1 MEQELNREIDWV
13 GLLAEV
19 NDGEYEPELV
29 SKETEDNIEALTNM
43 IPGLRHLDKSA
54 ASNILGPNAVKNGT
68 GAVKNGA
75 AEIIDDDDPDDLSVM
90 DSDAAE
96 KIAEKAEKAEKMT
109 SAKRRRIQARDIT
122 RFALEQRDLPLSE
135 PITKS
140 ELKAFVAEMT
150 KGSTEHMQMHLERI
164 TKTVWRAL
172 LKHIPRYIKYS
183 WENYRRSCRR
193 APGFLYS
200 FDGEYG
206 PVSIWLS
213 PDLPNWLMPGEEQ
226 AILDTELDSI
236 KREAMQRRIE
246 VYYRLADKKRKD
258 EIRIALTFARRHIK
272 TYMDLLKENPFW
284 WEVMYSIKTGNKI
297 ADYAKT
303 LQ

>member
-1 MEQELNREIDWV
+1 MEQELNREIDWI

-19 NDGEYEPELV
+19 NDGEYRPEPI
-29 SKETEDNIEALTNM
+29 SKEAEDNIEALANM
-43 IPGLRHLDKSA
+43 IPGLRHLDKA
-54 ASNILGPNAVKNGT
+54 EASGADTLSVT
-68 GAVKNGA
+68 GGKDEKEL
-75 AEIIDDDDPDDLSVM
+75 AEIPENAETDDLSVL
-90 DSDAAE
+90 DSEAAE
-96 KIAEKAEKAEKMT
+96 KIAEKAAKAEKMT

-135 PITKS
+135 TITKS
-140 ELKAFVAEMT
+140 ELKAFVTEMT
-150 KGSTEHMQMHLERI
+150 RGSTEHMQMHLERI
-164 TKTVWRAL
+164 TKTVWRVL

-183 WENYRRSCRR
+183 WENYRRSCKR

-226 AILDTELDSI
+226 AIIDAELDSI
-236 KREAMQRRIE
+236 KCEAMQRRIE
-246 VYYRLADKKRKD
+246 VYYRLTDKKRKD
-258 EIRIALTFARRHIK
+258 EVRIALTFARRHIK

>member
-1 MEQELNREIDWV
+1 MEQELNREIDWI

-19 NDGEYEPELV
+19 NDGEYRPEPI
-29 SKETEDNIEALTNM
+29 SKETEDNIEALANM
-43 IPGLRHLDKSA
+43 IPGLRHLDKA
-54 ASNILGPNAVKNGT
+54 EASGADTLSVT
-68 GAVKNGA
+68 GGKDEKEL
-75 AEIIDDDDPDDLSVM
+75 AEIPENAETDDLSVL
-90 DSDAAE
+90 DSEAAE
-96 KIAEKAEKAEKMT
+96 KIAEKAAKAEKMT

-135 PITKS
+135 TITKS
-140 ELKAFVAEMT
+140 ELKAFVTEMT
-150 KGSTEHMQMHLERI
+150 RGSTEHMQMHLERI
-164 TKTVWRAL
+164 TKTVWRVL

-183 WENYRRSCRR
+183 WENYRRSCKR

-226 AILDTELDSI
+226 AIIDAELDSI
-236 KREAMQRRIE
+236 KCEAMQRRIE
-246 VYYRLADKKRKD
+246 VYYRLTDKKRKD
-258 EIRIALTFARRHIK
+258 EVRIALTFARRHIK

>member
-1 MEQELNREIDWV
+1 MEQELNREIDWI

-19 NDGEYEPELV
+19 NDGEYRPEPI
-29 SKETEDNIEALTNM
+29 SKETEDNIEALANM
-43 IPGLRHLDKSA
+43 IPGLRHLDKA
-54 ASNILGPNAVKNGT
+54 EASGADTLSVT
-68 GAVKNGA
+68 GGKDEKEL
-75 AEIIDDDDPDDLSVM
+75 AEIPENAETDDLSVL
-90 DSDAAE
+90 DSEAAE
-96 KIAEKAEKAEKMT
+96 KIAEKAAKAEKMT

-135 PITKS
+135 TITKS
-140 ELKAFVAEMT
+140 ELKAFVTEMT
-150 KGSTEHMQMHLERI
+150 RGSTEHMQMHLERI
-164 TKTVWRAL
+164 TKTVWRVL

-183 WENYRRSCRR
+183 WENYRRSCKR

-226 AILDTELDSI
+226 AIIDTELDSI

-258 EIRIALTFARRHIK
+258 EVRIALTFARRHIK